1 MLQSSDIIHIAIS
14 ICDTPIIK
22 QIVAKPAQ
30 HSGHQRIFETLSQ
43 DLGSRPESL
52 LIIPSSE
59 ISLKIMYFSNNKKG
73 SIEFDSYHGEVPIGR
88 IVLEAQLSSPA
99 LTTATEPFVELF
111 PDPGSGDIV
120 TKDGGLTILQPE
132 LHTIFADMK
141 RSIEEE
147 RNTSISSLTDNV
159 RRLESD
165 VKSLRQLRVEGNRVS
180 SGIQQEM
187 ELFRQQLEA
196 LEKEAQQ
203 GRSWR
208 EEMSVKLREEREER
222 EANRAF
228 ISAILDKH

>member
-30 HSGHQRIFETLSQ
+30 YSSRRRIFETLSQ
-43 DLGSRPESL
+43 DLGSCPESL

-73 SIEFDSYHGEVPIGR
+73 SVEFDWYHGEVPIGQ
-88 IVLEAQLSSPA
+88 IVSEAQLSSPA
-99 LTTATEPFVELF
+99 STTATEPFVELF

-120 TKDGGLTILQPE
+120 TKDCGLTILQPE

-147 RNTSISSLTDNV
+147 RNTSISSLTD
-159 RRLESD
+159 D
-165 VKSLRQLRVEGNRVS
+165 
-180 SGIQQEM
+180 I
-187 ELFRQQLEA
+187 
-196 LEKEAQQ
+196 
-203 GRSWR
+203 
-208 EEMSVKLREEREER
+208 
-222 EANRAF
+222 
-228 ISAILDKH
+228 